1 MEKQLAEQLK
11 QTRDG
16 FLAALEAF
24 SADEF
29 NTVPFNGSWTPGQVA
44 QHILLSINGTG
55 QLTTGPTQPA
65 DRDWKQNAAQLT
77 SIFLNFDIK
86 MHGPDFVQPD
96 DQPRDQQEII
106 AQLRNGFDRL
116 VDVAAN
122 EDPAVI
128 CTASEFPTMGY
139 LSRFE
144 LLTFA
149 DVHTRRHTHQ
159 LQNIATHFA

>member
-16 FLAALEAF
+16 FLAALDIF
-24 SADEF
+24 SPEEF
-29 NTVPFNGSWTPGQVA
+29 NTVPFEGSWTPAQVA
-44 QHILLSINGTG
+44 QHILLSVTGTG
-55 QLTTGPTQPA
+55 QLVTGPTQAA
-65 DRDWKQNAAQLT
+65 DRDWQQNAAQLA
-77 SIFLNFDIK
+77 SIFLNFEIK
-86 MHGPDFVQPD
+86 MQGPDFVQPD
-96 DQPRDQQEII
+96 DQPKDQQEII
-106 AQLRNGFDRL
+106 TQLRAGFDKL
-116 VDVAAN
+116 VTVAAN
-122 EDPAVI
+122 EDLTEI
-128 CTASEFPTMGY
+128 CTAGEFPTMGH

>member
-1 MEKQLAEQLK
+1 MEKQIAEQLK

-16 FLAALEAF
+16 FLAALEVF
-24 SADEF
+24 STNEF
-29 NTVPFNGSWTPGQVA
+29 NTIPFDGSWTPGQVA

-65 DRDWKQNAAQLT
+65 DRDWQQNTAQIT

-86 MHGPDFVQPD
+86 MQGPDFVQPD
-96 DQPRDQQEII
+96 DQPRDKQEMID
-106 AQLRNGFDRL
+106 QLRKGFDL
-116 VDVAAN
+116 LIDVVTN
-122 EDPAVI
+122 EDPTVI
-128 CTASEFPTMGY
+128 CTAGEFPTMGH